1 MNPNASSH
9 QEHRTLAVR
18 AMLSHGKEPFQ
29 KIVQDGRRAPAR
41 RRSCVDHAF
50 LPSPMIERL
59 QSEGFQARP
68 ERRGDGGWQTYFS
81 RQ

>member
-1 MNPNASSH
+1 MFFAQCEYACPV
-9 QEHRTLAVR
+9 L
-18 AMLSHGKEPFQ
+18 
-29 KIVQDGRRAPAR
+29 VQDIQRLRVALPDA
-41 RRSCVDHAF
+41 VDHAF